1 MESCP
6 HAPSET
12 NETAVSVGERL
23 RHCREAG
30 GHTLEEVAEATK
42 ISKTYLRA
50 LEEDRFQDL
59 PSPAYFKGFLRLYAD
74 YLGINPD
81 DLMARVAECQGSAGE
96 TADEAQPE
104 QGGRPWMGGA
114 QRFALPL
121 MLLAA
126 LVLSTLLF
134 QTTGREAGQSAR
146 PDTPPPAPSP
156 VPRQAV
162 QPPVSS
168 AVVPLPAVTGGEPS
182 PAPAAEELPAPSLQ
196 PASGFVVRMKVLKN
210 GTLTVTI
217 DETVS
222 QNYQV
227 TAGDLIEW
235 KAVENLALD
244 ISDTAA
250 VELEL
255 NGKPLKHQAVPGK
268 SAHLLLG
275 PDGVRL

>member
-1 MESCP
+1 M
-6 HAPSET
+6 
-12 NETAVSVGERL
+12 
-23 RHCREAG
+23 
-30 GHTLEEVAEATK
+30 
-42 ISKTYLRA
+42 
-50 LEEDRFQDL
+50 
-59 PSPAYFKGFLRLYAD
+59 
-74 YLGINPD
+74 
-81 DLMARVAECQGSAGE
+81 
-96 TADEAQPE
+96 
-104 QGGRPWMGGA
+104 GA

-121 MLLAA
+121 MLLTA

-134 QTTGREAGQSAR
+134 QPTGREAGAS
-146 PDTPPPAPSP
+146 PPARTRHRRHRRRFPGRRYRHLFP
-156 VPRQAV
+156 VPSFRCR
-162 QPPVSS
+162 
-168 AVVPLPAVTGGEPS
+168 PLPAVSRPRL
-182 PAPAAEELPAPSLQ
+182 PAAEELPAPSLQ
-196 PASGFVVRMKVLKN
+196 PQSGFVVRMKVLKN